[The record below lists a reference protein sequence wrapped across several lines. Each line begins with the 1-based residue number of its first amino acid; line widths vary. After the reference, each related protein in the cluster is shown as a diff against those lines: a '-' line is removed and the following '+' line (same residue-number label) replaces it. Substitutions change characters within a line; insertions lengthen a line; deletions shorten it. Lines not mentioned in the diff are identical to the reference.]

1 MEENKSSLSLSIF
14 FLALFLSS
22 SLFTFVAIFFDISP
36 VIVPA
41 GVMLVASSILLSRP
55 LALLALLIIAR
66 MSLDIFGNT
75 YSIVLGD
82 SFSLS
87 LSQAIGIEVAVLGTV
102 ALFLF
107 RRNLPKLPL
116 ITPLFSILLWGF
128 LSLLVSIDT
137 SMTAREILRVFDLL
151 ILFALAFVAVRT
163 RSDFRKLLILF
174 FASSIIPIA
183 AGIYQFAF
191 DIGFQDESVNI
202 PRIFGTF
209 SHPNI
214 FSLYLFSL
222 IALSFL
228 FFTVFSQNS
237 REKFLSGL
245 SAIFYTGILF
255 ITYTRIAWVS
265 LFLFL
270 LILGLLRF
278 RKLLPPLMV
287 IPFILF
293 LAVVPFQE
301 RILDSFR
308 PSPDSSITWR
318 LTLWQ
323 DAINAT
329 LTQGN
334 ILFGRG
340 MNTFSTVS
348 ENIRGMSQGPSNDPH
363 NDFVKFFIEGGVIG
377 ILVFIFFLGKIFLS
391 LAQRFLIANDDAAK
405 RTFLILLAL
414 FSSLIIA
421 SLSDNIFKNTPVQWI
436 FWITLGAT
444 LRVFSNNILSEK
456 EKSATSVLQK

>member
-214 FSLYLFSL
+214 FSP
-222 IALSFL
+222 LSFL
-228 FFTVFSQNS
+228 TDSALPSFLHGFLSKLSGKIPFGIIGDILHRHTLYHVHAHRVGITFSISPYSRTTSLSKTSSATHGYSPYSLSCGSPVSRANS
-237 REKFLSGL
+237 R
-245 SAIFYTGILF
+245 F
-255 ITYTRIAWVS
+255 ISPIARQLHHLATY
-265 LFLFL
+265 
-270 LILGLLRF
+270 
-278 RKLLPPLMV
+278 
-287 IPFILF
+287 
-293 LAVVPFQE
+293 
-301 RILDSFR
+301 
-308 PSPDSSITWR
+308 
-318 LTLWQ
+318 
-323 DAINAT
+323 
-329 LTQGN
+329 
-334 ILFGRG
+334 
-340 MNTFSTVS
+340 
-348 ENIRGMSQGPSNDPH
+348 
-363 NDFVKFFIEGGVIG
+363 
-377 ILVFIFFLGKIFLS
+377 S
-391 LAQRFLIANDDAAK
+391 LARRHQCNADTRKRPLWKRDEHVLNRF
-405 RTFLILLAL
+405 
-414 FSSLIIA
+414 
-421 SLSDNIFKNTPVQWI
+421 
-436 FWITLGAT
+436 
-444 LRVFSNNILSEK
+444 
-456 EKSATSVLQK
+456 